1 MSFEK
6 KIVWLASYPK
16 SGNTWFRA
24 FLSALMDDG
33 KIDIN
38 KLTTDGIFSSRQLIS
53 DYSDINSTILT
64 DSEVK
69 ILQPEI
75 FNLIASQ
82 TLKNR
87 LFIKVHDAY
96 TFNKSNLPII
106 PSESTHC
113 AIYIIRNPL
122 DIVASL
128 ANHNNTT
135 IDETIKFMNNPEA
148 CFAFQK
154 NNFNINIQ
162 TRQILYDWSS
172 HVISW
177 KTKPDF
183 PVYFVRYEDLK
194 KDSFTTFRDALRK
207 IGDYYSDESIESAVL
222 ASNFNQLKQQ
232 EEDSGFKEKS
242 YTSPIFFRNGQSEN
256 WSSELNKIQIGKI
269 TTFHKKM
276 MKTFDY
282 LHNKL

>member
-69 ILQPEI
+69 ILQPEV
-75 FNLIASQ
+75 FRLIASQ
-82 TLKNR
+82 ASKNR
-87 LFIKVHDAY
+87 LFIKIHDAY
-96 TFNKSNLPII
+96 TFNKSNLPIV

-128 ANHNNTT
+128 ANHNNTN
-135 IDETIKFMNNPEA
+135 IDEAIKFMNNPEA

-162 TRQILYDWSS
+162 TRQILYDWSN

-194 KDSFTTFRDALRK
+194 KDSFATFRDALRK
-207 IGDYYSDESIESAVL
+207 IGDYYSDESIQRAVL
-222 ASNFNQLKQQ
+222 ASSFNQLKKQ
-232 EEDSGFKEKS
+232 EEESGFKEKS
-242 YTSPIFFRNGQSEN
+242 YSSPLFFRNGRSESWN
-256 WSSELNKIQIGKI
+256 SELNETQIKSI
-269 TTFHKKM
+269 MSFHETIM
-276 MKTFDY
+276 RIFGY
-282 LHNKL
+282 LPEK